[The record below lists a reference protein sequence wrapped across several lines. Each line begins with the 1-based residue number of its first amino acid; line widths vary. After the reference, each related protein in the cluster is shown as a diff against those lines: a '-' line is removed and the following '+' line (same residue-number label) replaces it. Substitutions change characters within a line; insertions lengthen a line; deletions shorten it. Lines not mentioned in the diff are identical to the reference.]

1 MKTDTPTNLHNMFT
15 DKVIIITGSTQGIG
29 LVTAEMLIHRGAR
42 LVINSRSHEKVEKAL
57 FYLRKITPNVIGL
70 AGDVS
75 NYEFCLDLRN
85 YVMEEFGR
93 IDILINNAGVPL
105 RQEALQVTPAEWDI
119 IMDTNLKG
127 TFFLSQEVANTWV
140 SLNTPGCIINM
151 ASLHG
156 IVAMPGRSSYG
167 IAKAGILQMTK
178 MLALEWA
185 QHNIRVNA
193 IAPGRVE
200 TPARA
205 TTFAP
210 DPKYREAMLNKIP
223 LKRFCTP
230 EQAAGAACYL
240 ASDLASIMTGQVLI
254 LDGGITTY

>member
-93 IDILINNAGVPL
+93 IDILINNG
-105 RQEALQVTPAEWDI
+105 
-119 IMDTNLKG
+119 G
-127 TFFLSQEVANTWV
+127 LSQRSTAEET
-140 SLNTPGCIINM
+140 SLEIDRKIMEINYF
-151 ASLHG
+151 L
-156 IVAMPGRSSYG
+156 RC
-167 IAKAGILQMTK
+167 K
-178 MLALEWA
+178 
-185 QHNIRVNA
+185 
-193 IAPGRVE
+193 
-200 TPARA
+200 
-205 TTFAP
+205 
-210 DPKYREAMLNKIP
+210 
-223 LKRFCTP
+223 
-230 EQAAGAACYL
+230 
-240 ASDLASIMTGQVLI
+240 
-254 LDGGITTY
+254 